1 MRFVSELDKMSSA
14 NVRQKRQRSRNESG
28 ASDKSSNSEASNPT
42 PAKVIFFV
50 YNDKTSQSNL
60 VRSAYTRCR
69 GGNGSESRVNNALNL
84 KTLKVVPTAAM

>member
-42 PAKVIFFV
+42 PAKVNFLFITIKPV
-50 YNDKTSQSNL
+50 KVTWYVAHTL
-60 VRSAYTRCR
+60 VVEVAMD
-69 GGNGSESRVNNALNL
+69 LNL
-84 KTLKVVPTAAM
+84 G